1 MEFGVEGYVIL
12 VMKKGKIVKTVGIE
26 PPNCQSSLQ
35 SYKYL
40 GILEAGMF
48 LTEMIKLI
56 VSKKY
61 VRKLKKIWMSNLHCG
76 DLVEGLNTCAVSF

>member
-1 MEFGVEGYVIL
+1 
-12 VMKKGKIVKTVGIE
+12 
-26 PPNCQSSLQ
+26 
-35 SYKYL
+35 
-40 GILEAGMF
+40 MF